1 MSKDIELWS
10 KFQLDPT
17 PETFGALHKNFE
29 GVINANVNKY
39 GGGPRSEIPRSAMYA
54 KAVTLFDTAIK
65 TYDPTKGTKLSTHIY
80 NNLQPLSRYYRDNKT
95 INHIPDNRSTHI
107 WRLRDREQFLTDHL
121 GREPSTNEL
130 AEDMKLPLKT
140 ITMLRKEMKS
150 EHLAEEG
157 LESFTGA
164 SDELEKFQDNIKAM
178 MMDLSPTQQNFVEYL
193 YGMNGRPKLTIK
205 KMSKKMGVP
214 ESRVRYIQ
222 KQVRGRYKEYF
233 NS

>member
-1 MSKDIELWS
+1 MAPS
-10 KFQLDPT
+10 

-54 KAVTLFDTAIK
+54 KAVSLFDKAVNS
-65 TYDPTKGTKLSTHIY
+65 YDPNKGTKLSTHIY

-130 AEDMKLPLKT
+130 AEDLKLPLKT
-140 ITMLRKEMKS
+140 ITSLRKEMKS
-150 EHLAEEG
+150 EHLAEDG
-157 LESFTGA
+157 LETFTGA
-164 SDELEKFQDNIKAM
+164 SDELEKFQDSIKAM
-178 MMDLSPTQQNFVEYL
+178 MLDLSPTQQNFVEYL

-222 KQVRGRYKEYF
+222 KQVRNRYKEYF